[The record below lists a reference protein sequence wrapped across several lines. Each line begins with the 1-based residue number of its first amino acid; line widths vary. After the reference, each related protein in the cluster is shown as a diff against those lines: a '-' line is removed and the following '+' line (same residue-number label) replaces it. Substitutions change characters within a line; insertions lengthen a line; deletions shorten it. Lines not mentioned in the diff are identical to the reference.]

1 MKKHRTCK
9 LSIITSKNGIPLGV
23 TLTNTLVHDV
33 KLILNTLPKNILFNK
48 LCGDKGYISNDNFK
62 NELKKIYNIE
72 LITPY
77 RKYKNTLKN
86 KENTLEEKE
95 LLKGRYIV
103 EHLNNFI
110 KQNKQIQTR
119 YIKKDDTF
127 INYVYLAFIKRA
139 LEILS
144 I

>member
-1 MKKHRTCK
+1 MTGDLGYLVNDDTKKTIKKNHN
-9 LSIITSKNGIPLGV
+9 IT
-23 TLTNTLVHDV
+23 
-33 KLILNTLPKNILFNK
+33 
-48 LCGDKGYISNDNFK
+48 
-62 NELKKIYNIE
+62 

-139 LEILS
+139 LEIFLS
-144 I
+144 